1 MNAHLIALATV
12 LVWGVTFVS
21 TKVLLVDFAPIEILF
36 IRFLMGFAALCLVR
50 RHILRTKKRS
60 HELLFIAAGVT
71 GVTLYYLLENVALV
85 YANASVVGVVVAVSP
100 LFTAIIG
107 AVTGRERRLGLRF
120 VAGFVVAM
128 AGIAIVSLQGA
139 FAAGPDGAIS
149 LTVPIGGVGDV
160 LALLAAVVWSVYS
173 TIVKRIADLGYE
185 TIASTKRTFAWGLL
199 FMVPFLPIMGA
210 TPDVTRLFDVVNMG
224 NLLFLGLVASAACF
238 VTWGVAVRK
247 LGAVRT
253 SAYVYLVPVI
263 TVVAS
268 VIVLGEPFTLLTAA
282 GLVLTVGG
290 LFLSESSPKGKR
302 AGAPAWEEAG
312 TAKTQEPASADVALA
327 AACKQPDLTAG
338 AASTATR
345 E

>member
-36 IRFLMGFAALCLVR
+36 IRFLMGFVALCLLR
-50 RHILRTKKRS
+50 RHALKTKKRS
-60 HELLFIAAGVT
+60 HELLFAAAGIT

-100 LFTAIIG
+100 LFTAILG
-107 AVTGRERRLGLRF
+107 TLTGSERKLGVRF
-120 VAGFVVAM
+120 FAGFVVAM
-128 AGIAIVSLQGA
+128 AGIALVSLQGA
-139 FAAGPDGAIS
+139 VTTGADGTPVLAVS
-149 LTVPIGGVGDV
+149 FGTWGDV
-160 LALLAAVVWSVYS
+160 LALLAAVVWAFYS

-199 FMVPFLPIMGA
+199 FMIPFLPIMGA
-210 TPDVTRLFDVVNMG
+210 TPDLTRLLDVVNVG
-224 NLLFLGLVASAACF
+224 NLLFLGLIASAACF
-238 VTWGVAVRK
+238 VTWGIAVSR

-268 VIVLGEPFTLLTAA
+268 VIVLGEPFTPATAA

-290 LFLSESSPKGKR
+290 LFLSESQPR
-302 AGAPAWEEAG
+302 AHRIPAVASEKA
-312 TAKTQEPASADVALA
+312 AKQ
-327 AACKQPDLTAG
+327 
-338 AASTATR
+338 
-345 E
+345 

>member
-36 IRFLMGFAALCLVR
+36 IRFLMGFAALCLLH
-50 RHILRTKKRS
+50 RHELKTKKRS
-60 HELLFIAAGVT
+60 HELLFAAAGIT

-100 LFTAIIG
+100 LFTAILG
-107 AVTGRERRLGLRF
+107 TLTGSERKLGVRF
-120 VAGFVVAM
+120 FAGFVVAM
-128 AGIAIVSLQGA
+128 AGIALVSLQGA
-139 FAAGPDGAIS
+139 VTTGADGTPVLAVS
-149 LTVPIGGVGDV
+149 FGTWGDV
-160 LALLAAVVWSVYS
+160 LALLAAVVWAFYS

-199 FMVPFLPIMGA
+199 FMIPFLPIMGA
-210 TPDVTRLFDVVNMG
+210 TPDLTRLLDVVNVG
-224 NLLFLGLVASAACF
+224 NLLFLGLIASAACF
-238 VTWGVAVRK
+238 VTWGIAVSR

-268 VIVLGEPFTLLTAA
+268 VIVLGEPFTPATAA

-290 LFLSESSPKGKR
+290 LFLSESQPR
-302 AGAPAWEEAG
+302 AHRIPAVASEKA
-312 TAKTQEPASADVALA
+312 AKQ
-327 AACKQPDLTAG
+327 
-338 AASTATR
+338 
-345 E
+345 

>member
-36 IRFLMGFAALCLVR
+36 IRFLMGFAALCLLR
-50 RHILRTKKRS
+50 RHVLKTKKRS
-60 HELLFIAAGVT
+60 HELLFAAAGIT

-100 LFTAIIG
+100 LFTAILGTLTGSERKLG
-107 AVTGRERRLGLRF
+107 ARF
-120 VAGFVVAM
+120 FAGFVVAM
-128 AGIAIVSLQGA
+128 AGIALVSLQGA
-139 FAAGPDGAIS
+139 VTTGADGTPVLAVS
-149 LTVPIGGVGDV
+149 FGTWGDV
-160 LALLAAVVWSVYS
+160 LALLAAVVWAFYS

-199 FMVPFLPIMGA
+199 FMIPFLPIMGA
-210 TPDVTRLFDVVNMG
+210 TPDLTRLLDVVNVG
-224 NLLFLGLVASAACF
+224 NLLFLGLIASAACF
-238 VTWGVAVRK
+238 VTWGIAVSR

-268 VIVLGEPFTLLTAA
+268 VIVLSEPFTPATAA

-290 LFLSESSPKGKR
+290 LFLSESQPR
-302 AGAPAWEEAG
+302 AHRIPAAASEK
-312 TAKTQEPASADVALA
+312 TAKQ
-327 AACKQPDLTAG
+327 
-338 AASTATR
+338 
-345 E
+345 

>member
-36 IRFLMGFAALCLVR
+36 IRFLMGFAALCLLR
-50 RHILRTKKRS
+50 RHVLKTTKRS
-60 HELLFIAAGVT
+60 HELLFAAAGIT

-100 LFTAIIG
+100 LFTAILGTLTGSERKLG
-107 AVTGRERRLGLRF
+107 ARFFAGL
-120 VAGFVVAM
+120 VVAM
-128 AGIAIVSLQGA
+128 AGIALVSLQGA
-139 FAAGPDGAIS
+139 VTTGADGTPVLAVS
-149 LTVPIGGVGDV
+149 FGTWGDV
-160 LALLAAVVWSVYS
+160 LALLAAVVWAFYS

-199 FMVPFLPIMGA
+199 FMIPFLPIMGA
-210 TPDVTRLFDVVNMG
+210 TPDLTRLLDVVNVG
-224 NLLFLGLVASAACF
+224 NLLFLGLIASAACF
-238 VTWGVAVRK
+238 VTWGIAVSR

-268 VIVLGEPFTLLTAA
+268 VIVLGEPFTPATAA

-290 LFLSESSPKGKR
+290 LFLSESQPR
-302 AGAPAWEEAG
+302 AHRIP
-312 TAKTQEPASADVALA
+312 A
-327 AACKQPDLTAG
+327 AASEKAAKQ
-338 AASTATR
+338 
-345 E
+345 